1 MDNVNPPPNSAPPR
15 AETLVPPSI
24 LQRVIDRPY
33 FVEALAR
40 YTEMHDDDLYR
51 ATEVC
56 LRNLDRLVNEGPGPD
71 AELRLVL
78 VPELWERLRPGTRD
92 TLRRITTSLAE
103 HQEDAPSIF
112 WPRITPETRARLRG
126 AAADLRQR
134 ITAAAELDAPALVEK
149 TRFAMAGS
157 RAANTWPPDYPVYEP
172 GFTYRL
178 VPAIAHRVL
187 VQKPMLIRLPPQ
199 SP

>member
-1 MDNVNPPPNSAPPR
+1 MDNVSEHPHSVMPR
-15 AETLVPPSI
+15 VETLVPPPL
-24 LQRVIDRPY
+24 LQRVIDLPH
-33 FVEALAR
+33 FLSALSR
-40 YTEMHDDDLYR
+40 YVEMHDDDLYR

-56 LRNLDRLVNEGPGPD
+56 LRNLDRLVNEGPRPD

-92 TLRRITTSLAE
+92 TLRRITSSLAE
-103 HQEDAPSIF
+103 HQEDAEPSIF
-112 WPRITPETRARLRG
+112 WRRIIPEARTRLRG

-134 ITAAAELDAPALVEK
+134 ITAAAELDAQALVEQ
-149 TRFAMAGS
+149 TRFAIAGS
-157 RAANTWPPDYPVYEP
+157 RAADKWPPDYPVYEP

-187 VQKPMLIRLPPQ
+187 AQKSRARTAR
-199 SP
+199 